1 MRQHLKV
8 LFAASCFLLH
18 TSLWSQETLIS
29 SGRTNA
35 EPPPKR
41 EFRAVWVATVTNID
55 YPKRGTP
62 DRAAHKEQWKN
73 LLDEYQKMG
82 INAVFFQVR
91 PAGDAFYPTDMAPWS
106 KYLTGQQ
113 GLAPQPEY
121 DPLEFLIEE
130 AHNHSMEFHAWVN
143 PYRATMDLDTF
154 ALSTSKH
161 QFYRNR
167 KWLVQYGRRFYFNPG
182 LPEVRQHI
190 VDVVAEIVEKYD
202 VDGIHFDDYFYP
214 YKERGFEFPDST
226 EYLLYGTGFES
237 IDDWRRSNND
247 ALVESVHHKIKE
259 LKPYVKFGISPFGV
273 WRNRDK
279 DPSGSNTR
287 ASMGC
292 YDDLYADILKWV
304 RKDWLDYVLPQI
316 YWNIGFPPADYSEL
330 LGWWSAQVRDHHLY
344 IGLAAYKVGENKELA
359 WQDPGEIP
367 RQISMN
373 RRNPIIEGSAFFSSR
388 SLLANPLRLRDS
400 LQQNYYASRALI
412 PVMEHLE
419 QRKPQSP
426 DFKRPRARRQKEDI
440 RLRWKPSK
448 ADKISPPAYYII
460 YRGEGGGGRIVDYN
474 DPGQILTI
482 TPFHQKGRRFQ
493 YFDADVQPGKTYT
506 YTVTALNRL
515 HEESK
520 PSITRRIAVKRR

>member
-1 MRQHLKV
+1 MI
-8 LFAASCFLLH
+8 A
-18 TSLWSQETLIS
+18 
-29 SGRTNA
+29 SGRTDA

-55 YPKRGTP
+55 YPKKGTP

-73 LLDEYQKMG
+73 LLDEYKKMG
-82 INAVFFQVR
+82 INAVIFQVR
-91 PAGDAFYPTDMAPWS
+91 PAGDAFYPTDLAPWS

-130 AHNHSMEFHAWVN
+130 THNRSMEFHAWVN

-167 KWLVQYGRRFYFNPG
+167 KWLVQYGRRLYFNPG
-182 LPEVRQHI
+182 LPEVRQHV

-214 YKERGFEFPDST
+214 YKERGIEFPDTT
-226 EYLLYGTGFES
+226 EFILYGEKFDS
-237 IDDWRRSNND
+237 LADWRRSNND
-247 ALVESVHHKIKE
+247 SLVESIYLKIKQ

-279 DPSGSNTR
+279 DPMGSNTR
-287 ASMGC
+287 ASIQC

-304 RKDWLDYVLPQI
+304 RNGWVDYVLPQI

-330 LGWWSAQVRDHHLY
+330 LGWWSTHVRDLHLY
-344 IGLAAYKVGENKELA
+344 IGHAAYKVGENKELA
-359 WQDPGEIP
+359 WQQPGEIP
-367 RQISMN
+367 RQIEMN
-373 RRNPIIEGSAFFSSR
+373 RRNPIIQGSAFFSSKP
-388 SLLANPLRLRDS
+388 LLANPLHLRDS
-400 LQQNYYASRALI
+400 LQSVYYSSPALP
-412 PVMEHLE
+412 PVMEYL
-419 QRKPQSP
+419 QLRKPQAP
-426 DFKRPRARRQKEDI
+426 NFLRPKNRKEDI

-448 ADKISPPAYYII
+448 ADKLTPPSYYII
-460 YRGEGGGGRIVDYN
+460 YRAEGSGRTIDYR
-474 DPGQILTI
+474 DPRYILAM
-482 TPFHQKGRRFQ
+482 TPFNQKGKRFQ
-493 YFDADVQPGKTYT
+493 YIDTAVEPGKTYT
-506 YTVTALNRL
+506 YAVSALNRL
-515 HEESK
+515 HDESLL
-520 PSITRRIAVKRR
+520 STSRRTLMKRR